1 MSCPNWFELV
11 ERREQ
16 DPEAWALALE
26 HHDACEH
33 CREEALEAEPTLLF
47 RMPMPVLDRSEIDA
61 MKQAVATM
69 RRTSPLAQPIV
80 EQPAKPAFHARRYLE
95 AAAIGGLLLGAAFF
109 QRVLPPEGPPSAN
122 PALFATAHP
131 GDAAPTISAPEAA
144 TSFAPE
150 AATSSA
156 PEAATSSAPEAAT
169 SLQAASFDDPLVEGL
184 DPKYGSV
191 IEVMDQDLS
200 IVLVVPEL
208 DV

>member
-16 DPEAWALALE
+16 DPEAWDLALE

-33 CREEALEAEPTLLF
+33 CREEALEADPTLLF
-47 RMPMPVLDRSEIDA
+47 RMPMPVLDLSEIDA

-80 EQPAKPAFHARRYLE
+80 EQPAKPAFQARRYLE
-95 AAAIGGLLLGAAFF
+95 AAAIGSLLLGAAFF
-109 QRVLPPEGPPSAN
+109 QRVLPPEGPPPTN
-122 PALFATAHP
+122 PALFATAQP
-131 GDAAPTISAPEAA
+131 GDPAPTVSAPEVTA
-144 TSFAPE
+144 
-150 AATSSA
+150 
-156 PEAATSSAPEAAT
+156 